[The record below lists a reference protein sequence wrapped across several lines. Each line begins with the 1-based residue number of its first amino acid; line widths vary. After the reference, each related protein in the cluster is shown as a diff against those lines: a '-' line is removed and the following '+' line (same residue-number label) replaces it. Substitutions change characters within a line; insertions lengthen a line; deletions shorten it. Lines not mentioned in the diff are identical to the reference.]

1 MNTRKLLLFFFV
13 CALMLPV
20 SIAAQAKRSA
30 ADQRLYEKAH
40 KACSGPQ
47 YFNGAR
53 PHINYAGKW
62 FRCVEPKIH
71 ENEGGRRGVKGMR

>member
-1 MNTRKLLLFFFV
+1 MSIRKLLLFFFV
-13 CALMLPV
+13 CALIVPV
-20 SIAAQAKRSA
+20 SSVAQAKRSA

-47 YFNGAR
+47 YPNGAR
-53 PHINYAGKW
+53 PHINYAGGW

-71 ENEGGRRGVKGMR
+71 ERGMR